1 MNMRTRPELLEP
13 EDLLAMPDGDRYELI
28 DGVPRE
34 KPMGAQSDE
43 VAGLLLTQL
52 NVFIRPRKL
61 GRAYPSQT
69 GFQCF
74 PKDPK
79 LVRMP
84 DTSFVAAGKLPG
96 DTSPEGY
103 IKVAPD
109 LAVEVISPNEMY
121 EEVAVK
127 VADYKSAGVRLIWV
141 VSPKS
146 RTVLIRRA
154 DGTCGEVGEAGMLSG
169 EDVIPGFAC
178 PVAELFV

>member
-1 MNMRTRPELLEP
+1 MSERTVLVEP

-28 DGVPRE
+28 DGIPRE
-34 KPMGAQSDE
+34 KPMGAQSE
-43 VAGLLLTQL
+43 EIGGLLLTQI

-74 PKDPK
+74 PGDPK
-79 LVRMP
+79 LVRLP
-84 DTSFVAAGKLPG
+84 DTSFVAAGRLPG
-96 DTSPEGY
+96 DQSPEGY

-109 LAVEVISPNEMY
+109 LAVEVVSPNELY
-121 EEVAVK
+121 EEVEAK
-127 VADYKSAGVRLIWV
+127 VADYRSAGVKLIWV

-146 RTVLIRRA
+146 RTVLIRRP
-154 DGTCGEVGEAGMLSG
+154 DGTCAEVGEAGQLSG